1 MKFAEIEDYRKFT
14 TPAEL
19 HKAVNTLRGMIGG
32 ISSDGDLSELE
43 ITELSHWCLLHA
55 NLRNRHPFSEIIPAV
70 EKALED
76 GKIDPEE
83 SKNIVWLC
91 GNFADDCSYYE
102 IVTSSTQFLNGLV
115 HGMMADGEL
124 SDKEIERLKY
134 WLEEN
139 TYLEGTY
146 PFDELYSITNSIL
159 ADKKITAEERGTL
172 SAFLGNLIE
181 FKDSYNLNEYDF
193 ASLREKYSVQ
203 GICAMCPELS
213 FEDKQFC
220 FTGESYKATRA
231 EIADKIVSLGGI
243 FRTGVST
250 KTDYLIVGNAG
261 NPCWAYSCYGRK
273 IEEAIALRKKGAKL
287 LIVNETYLWDGI
299 DDFD

>member
-43 ITELSHWCLLHA
+43 IAELSHWCLLHA

-76 GKIDPEE
+76 GKIDSEE

-91 GNFADDCSYYE
+91 GNFTDDCSYYE

-287 LIVNETYLWDGI
+287 LIVNETDFWDAV